1 MAGVLFLFLRL
12 NERRLYTRFRN
23 LPERN
28 VLGEV
33 HTFIQF
39 YFFHFELVI

>member
-12 NERRLYTRFRN
+12 NKRRLYTRFRN

-33 HTFIQF
+33 NVLINT
-39 YFFHFELVI
+39 YFFHQLFN